1 MILNGLKETI
11 QYEKNLRSIIYNND
25 IYKNYQPHW
34 HLELEVILMVKNC
47 YDVIIQNEKY
57 HLNEH
62 DILLITPGTV
72 HSINSPDIGERF
84 IMLFDL
90 SPLYQMDE
98 FQTALNLIQPALQ
111 ITHNNSIYPVIR
123 SLLTNIVDEYNNNK
137 ILSEALIY
145 STLIQI
151 FVNISRNEVYKRINQ
166 SDYHNIHHDYI
177 EKLLYACNYIASHYN
192 EDLSLEEVASVVGFS
207 KFHFSRLFKKF
218 TNTTFYNY
226 LIAQRIYKAELMLA
240 NSDTKILDIA
250 MSTGFNSISTFNR
263 IFKSIKGCSP
273 TDFRKSMNSNKHI

>member
-11 QYEKNLRSIIYNND
+11 QYEKTPRIIIYDNT

-47 YDVIIQNEKY
+47 YDVEIQNKNY

-72 HSINSPDIGERF
+72 HSIISPDMGQRF

-137 ILSEALIY
+137 ILSEAIIY

-177 EKLLYACNYIASHYN
+177 EKLSYACKYIASHYN
-192 EDLSLEEVASVVGFS
+192 EDLSLEKVASVVGFS

-226 LIAQRIYKAELMLA
+226 LITQRIYKAELMLV

-273 TDFRKSMNSNKHI
+273 SDFRKSINSNKHI

>member
-1 MILNGLKETI
+1 MILDGLKETI
-11 QYEKNLRSIIYNND
+11 QYEKTLRSIIYDNT

-226 LIAQRIYKAELMLA
+226 LVAQRIYKAELMLA

-263 IFKSIKGCSP
+263 IFKSTKGCSP
-273 TDFRKSMNSNKHI
+273 SDFRKSITSNKHV